1 MATTQTLYGFQKS
14 GSSDIIGTWTAIPT
28 LYLCYG
34 ILKIG
39 GSQWFRVCYAL
50 QYNGKYFLSDV
61 QVPSVRFTSTTWS
74 SIFSY
79 VHPND
84 PLQTSDNVNKT
95 CTWYYATTVSG
106 YASSQSAPSTLYCT
120 DGETYSVVSYTYSTY
135 TVRVK
140 KVLDNGT
147 ATTVNTNTYAMG
159 ATATIS
165 IPAAY
170 NNSVLSGVLIDNV
183 AQTYNSSGYSFIV
196 NNDHVILFKF
206 TSTVAITPKKG
217 TGCSSIRVSSTT
229 SFTKE
234 TVSSNSSVLS
244 VEKGQPI
251 TITGNAEAGYVFYT
265 NALTSSN
272 TNYNSVNGD
281 GTASFSTT
289 VSNSGAATFT
299 LTAMQCMV
307 VPSATYND
315 KTTYVYNTQY
325 WNQVCVTSNSTLA
338 YNTSTSVY
346 NLSVPIV
353 PNSII
358 TVRRSALV
366 SSEASHRYRIF
377 ALWLNGTR
385 CADGDTRDNYIV
397 SGPGSDDDG
406 IWSILTPLSIT
417 KNLSLSVQFL
427 ATRWKLSVA
436 ASDYG
441 TLSFTGEYFQN
452 GASVPITFT
461 PNDDPD
467 KWQLSSVS
475 YNNNPYN
482 ATSNVATITTT
493 NSAQTATATVV
504 ATRWKLVLPASDYGT
519 FTCDSSDGYYAN
531 GAKATITFTPNN
543 DGKGWKLTKIFY
555 LGSNSTYNANNNVVS
570 INRTSAGSYTF
581 TSTIVRTRWRL
592 TVSLAD
598 TTYGTIT
605 GSGWYLNGGTATIKF
620 TPNNKYS
627 NLGIVAYQ
635 YTYQGATKPCSG
647 NTFTITTDNVDRP
660 LTVYVHQ
667 TKYPL
672 TLEYGTAGTESWG
685 TLSADKEYVGSDE
698 TINLTFT
705 PNKDIVDTIHPQVD
719 HWGLQ
724 TSSPKPDKHN
734 EDGSS
739 TTSATIGTI
748 TAGLTAKCYLYS
760 SYRRIT
766 IKRTD
771 SNEAKWGDF
780 YLGEDG
786 EETVGY
792 YPMGGT
798 IIIRF
803 VRDTEYDATVRPQ
816 VDTITAG
823 NDMTGKITG
832 EDGVYKYTYTLPAN
846 DGSDLEIS
854 CTAKQTAWPVT
865 ISSGTGGSIT
875 VNKLASDGT
884 KLETLKSGTFYLCTW
899 QYLQAS
905 TSANS
910 YYKFS
915 SYSTSNL
922 TNVSTGKYKLSSGAN
937 GAITANFSKTHFSIT
952 ISTSNSSRSSVYFNG
967 NSTTIKTKY
976 FSISTTSN
984 PVVCCKINANDASM
998 YKVSN
1003 WSVGGVDKATS
1014 YNQQEGFYYVEVTNR
1029 TDVTVKANISQSS
1042 FKFTLTC
1049 SPNDYAKYGT
1059 LVVTADGE
1067 QVKTFNNDGD
1077 ITFSDTLKE
1086 GTEISVAYIEAYGGR
1101 VLGVTNSSSI
1111 SLDKG
1116 EYTYSFKMPSSNGSL
1131 AFTLGAK
1138 ETYPLTIGVK
1148 NIAEGHKENIPAIL
1162 SLKSKVYPEIE
1173 IGQTTEAEPIQTF
1186 DVYQGEEYVISSAT
1200 SSDASY
1206 GRKYAMLGWQDEN
1219 DSDGEY
1225 IDGALDTFIDVS
1237 STESQALTRM
1247 LVYDLRTTGTVT
1259 IEYAKQNED
1268 GSLTTLEVAPDGC
1281 SFTIE
1286 NISDKTGDSQW
1297 LIGADIKMPYTI
1309 LGNTTFYNDDTYKI
1323 VPVKF
1328 ELAFGDADYSILGT
1342 WDNGKLEQSGEF
1354 IMRGNARIRVVFSY
1368 IYVPGYTKVNV
1379 GYKQDA
1385 AQAMGNVSIFA
1396 TEMQGYIE
1404 DSTTASAL
1412 VQKQK
1417 KVVIMASPRPGY
1429 AFAGWW
1435 LLNDAGEY
1443 EVVEDAAAVYEI
1455 DGRNVTSPMP
1465 TYYADFVESEKS
1477 NVKEWNGTEGQTKT
1491 FVWQSKVYVG
1501 AQFFQMQSVRIYSDA
1516 YPVQLTIFGASSPED
1531 IFGDTACK
1539 QTITIT
1545 SQAPQR
1551 LPRMH
1556 TEKYFVFS
1564 VSGTARIN
1572 HVGISSSMIGLTS

>member
-1 MATTQTLYGFQKS
+1 MATITLIKRV
-14 GSSDIIGTWTAIPT
+14 
-28 LYLCYG
+28 YLN
-34 ILKIG
+34 
-39 GSQWFRVCYAL
+39 GSQVSTDSEKK
-50 QYNGKYFLSDV
+50 N
-61 QVPSVRFTSTTWS
+61 TS
-74 SIFSY
+74 
-79 VHPND
+79 
-84 PLQTSDNVNKT
+84 NKKLT
-95 CTWYYATTVSG
+95 F
-106 YASSQSAPSTLYCT
+106 
-120 DGETYSVVSYTYSTY
+120 
-135 TVRVK
+135 
-140 KVLDNGT
+140 
-147 ATTVNTNTYAMG
+147 TVN
-159 ATATIS
+159 
-165 IPAAY
+165 Y
-170 NNSVLSGVLIDNV
+170 NYLSSKYPSNRYSLSGVILAYSWIVVGAADSARID
-183 AQTYNSSGYSFIV
+183 S
-196 NNDHVILFKF
+196 
-206 TSTVAITPKKG
+206 
-217 TGCSSIRVSSTT
+217 VSYPYRGGSK
-229 SFTKE
+229 S
-234 TVSSNSSVLS
+234 
-244 VEKGQPI
+244 
-251 TITGNAEAGYVFYT
+251 YT
-265 NALTSSN
+265 LDYTD
-272 TNYNSVNGD
+272 TL
-281 GTASFSTT
+281 SFSTT
-289 VSNSGAATFT
+289 VYIDYYFRNIYKCTIKCGAGVSLFKGKSTIDSETVTTLNETKIVDVEQNSTITFSGTTDAGYVFSTNAFTSSFTSYNSDGDGTSSFSKSLSINSDTTFT
-299 LTAMQCMV
+299 LTATQYV
-307 VPSATYND
+307 VQPSATYD
-315 KTTYVYNTQY
+315 GKTTYVYNTQY
-325 WNQVCVTSNSTLA
+325 WNQVLVQSDSTVA
-338 YNTSTSVY
+338 YNLSTSVY

-353 PNSII
+353 PSSVIL
-358 TVRRSALV
+358 VQRKALV
-366 SSEASHRYRIF
+366 SSETSHRYRIF
-377 ALWLNGTR
+377 ALWLNGTQ
-385 CADGDTRDNYIV
+385 CLDWYEKDGYIV
-397 SGPGSDDDG
+397 DGPTSDDG
-406 IWSILTPLSIT
+406 GWTIITPSSIT
-417 KNLSLSVQFL
+417 KNLRLSVQFMTT
-427 ATRWKLSVA
+427 AWKLSVA
-436 ASDYG
+436 ASNYG
-441 TLSFTGEYFQN
+441 TLSFTGEYFQT

-461 PNDDPD
+461 PNDAPD

-475 YNNNPYN
+475 YNNKTYN

-493 NSAQTATATVV
+493 NSAQTASVLNVV
-504 ATRWKLVLPASDYGT
+504 ATRWKLVLPTSDYGT
-519 FTCDSSDGYYAN
+519 FTCDSKDGYYAN

-543 DGKGWKLTKIFY
+543 DSKGWKLTKILY

-581 TSTIVRTRWRL
+581 TPTIVRTRWRL

-605 GSGWYLNGGTATIKF
+605 GTGWYLNGATATIKF
-620 TPNNKYS
+620 TPYDKYS

-635 YTYQGATKPCSG
+635 YTYQGANKSCSG

-672 TLEYGTAGTESWG
+672 TLEYGIVGTESWG
-685 TLSADKEYVGSDE
+685 TLSADKEYVGSNE

-705 PNKDIVDTIHPQVD
+705 PNKDIIDTIHPQVD

-748 TAGLTAKCYLYS
+748 TAGLTTKCYLYS

-771 SNEAKWGDF
+771 SNEAKWGNF

-786 EETVGY
+786 EEAVGY

-798 IIIRF
+798 ITIRF
-803 VRDTEYDATVRPQ
+803 VRDTGYDATVRPQ
-816 VDTITAG
+816 VDTIIAG
-823 NDMTGKITG
+823 NDTTGKITG
-832 EDGVYKYTYTLPAN
+832 QDEVYKYTYTLPAN
-846 DGSDLEIS
+846 DNSDLEIS

-865 ISSGTGGSIT
+865 VSSGTGGSIT
-875 VNKLASDGT
+875 VNKFASDGT
-884 KLETLKSGTFYLCTW
+884 KLQSITTGTLYLCTW
-899 QYLQAS
+899 QYLQVS

-922 TNVSTGKYKLSSGAN
+922 TNVSTGKYKLSSGAK
-937 GAITANFSKTHFSIT
+937 GSITANFSKTHFSIT
-952 ISTSNSSRSSVYFNG
+952 ISTSNSSRSSVYFSG
-967 NSTTIKTKY
+967 SSTTTKTKY

-998 YKVSN
+998 YKVNN
-1003 WSVGGVDKATS
+1003 WSVGGVNKATS

-1049 SPNDYAKYGT
+1049 RPNDYAKYGT
-1059 LVVTADGE
+1059 LVVTAGGK

-1077 ITFSDTLKE
+1077 ITFSNTLKE

-1101 VLGVTNSSSI
+1101 ILSVTNSSTI
-1111 SLDKG
+1111 SLNKG
-1116 EYTYSFKMPSSNGSL
+1116 NYTYSFKMPSSNGSL

-1138 ETYPLTIGVK
+1138 KTYPLTIGVK

-1186 DVYQGEEYVISSAT
+1186 DVYQGEEYVISSAV
-1200 SSDASY
+1200 SSDTSY

-1225 IDGALDTFIDVS
+1225 IDGALDTYIDVS
-1237 STESQALTRM
+1237 SAESQALTRM

-1268 GSLTTLEVAPDGC
+1268 GSLTTLEVAPDRC

-1286 NISDKTGDSQW
+1286 NTSDKTGDSQW

-1309 LGNTTFYNDDTYKI
+1309 QGNTTFYNGDTYKI

-1342 WDNGKLEQSGEF
+1342 WDNGNLEQSGEF

-1385 AQAMGNVSIFA
+1385 AQAMGKVSIFA

-1404 DSTTASAL
+1404 NATMSSAL

-1435 LLNDAGEY
+1435 LLNDADEY
-1443 EVVEDAAAVYEI
+1443 EAVKNAAAVYEI
-1455 DGRNVTSPMP
+1455 DGANVTSPMP

-1556 TEKYFVFS
+1556 TEKYFAFS